1 MNFAHRLGAI
11 GLAFLL
17 AFSIGAASAQKA
29 PKRSITKIAG
39 DVYRFQNNF
48 HFSVFYVTEE
58 GVLVT
63 DPINAD
69 AAKWLKAEIAK
80 RFNKPIKY
88 LVYSHDHQDHS
99 AGGEVFAD
107 TATIVGHENT
117 RAAMI
122 GEKRPTPPP
131 TLTFSDGMT
140 IHLGGRDIELVYVGR
155 GHSDN
160 SIVIRFPRER
170 VLFAVD
176 FVSVRRLPY
185 MTLSDS
191 YIPDLIDQL
200 RMVENMD
207 FDILAPGHGGLGKP
221 SDVSDHRQYVE
232 DLYDA
237 VLAGVRAGKS
247 LDQLKADIKLPRYA
261 GWSQYDAWLPLNIE
275 GMYARIALQRRA
287 TQ

>member
-1 MNFAHRLGAI
+1 MTMAKRLGGI
-11 GLAFLL
+11 GLAILM
-17 AFSIGAASAQKA
+17 AFSIGAASAQNA
-29 PKRSITKIAG
+29 PKRSISKIAG

-48 HFSVFYVTEE
+48 HFSVFYVTDE

-63 DPINAD
+63 DPIDAN

-99 AGGEVFAD
+99 SGGEVFAD
-107 TATIVGHENT
+107 SATIVGHENT

-131 TLTFSDGMT
+131 TLTFSDQMT
-140 IHLGGRDIELVYVGR
+140 IHLGGREIELTYVGK

-176 FVSVRRLPY
+176 FVSVKRLPFKN
-185 MTLSDS
+185 LSDT
-191 YIPDLIDQL
+191 YIPDLIDQI
-200 RMVENMD
+200 RMVADMD
-207 FDILAPGHGGLGKP
+207 YDILAPGHGATGTRA
-221 SDVSDHRQYVE
+221 DAADHAQYVE
-232 DLYDA
+232 DLYNA
-237 VLAGVRAGKS
+237 VYAGVRAGQS
-247 LDQLKADIKLPRYA
+247 LAQLKADIKLPKYEK
-261 GWSQYDAWLPLNIE
+261 WSQYKDWLPLNIE
-275 GMYARIALQRRA
+275 GIYARIALQRRA